1 MRIFVSSVTQSCLF
15 ESSLLSAIDI
25 AVAGV
30 LNQLPDKPLAGE
42 RHCRRTRQDGSEGHP
57 PLERAAKCG
66 HHPEV
71 RPPQPNGRES
81 CHRFELSAEDMR
93 LIATLDLNHPQML
106 DLRKPSEAHR
116 LFNRSENPV
125 LASL

>member
-1 MRIFVSSVTQSCLF
+1 
-15 ESSLLSAIDI
+15 
-25 AVAGV
+25 
-30 LNQLPDKPLAGE
+30 
-42 RHCRRTRQDGSEGHP
+42 
-57 PLERAAKCG
+57 
-66 HHPEV
+66 
-71 RPPQPNGRES
+71 
-81 CHRFELSAEDMR
+81 MR